1 MTCVCVC
8 QRLRAQTAIV
18 TVVDKQDKQSGSDAN
33 TLYTV
38 GCIARVVRL
47 VEASK
52 HSNDSNKK
60 KSSTPAATHLMW
72 VQGTQRLRVLEYT
85 QTRPYRKAL
94 VKPLVDSATMG
105 TKESVHLPCPP
116 LPLPQTCNHRSAVLT
131 RTPSHMGY

>member
-1 MTCVCVC
+1 M
-8 QRLRAQTAIV
+8 
-18 TVVDKQDKQSGSDAN
+18 DKQDKQSGSDAN

-52 HSNDSNKK
+52 HSTDSNSNNKK
-60 KSSTPAATHLMW
+60 KNSSTPTATHLMW

-94 VKPLVDSATMG
+94 VKPLVDTATMG
-105 TKESVHLPCPP
+105 TKESVHLPSPL
-116 LPLPQTCNHRSAVLT
+116 LPLPQTCNHRSC
-131 RTPSHMGY
+131 

>member
-1 MTCVCVC
+1 M
-8 QRLRAQTAIV
+8 
-18 TVVDKQDKQSGSDAN
+18 DKQDKQSGSDAN

-52 HSNDSNKK
+52 HSTDSNSNK
-60 KSSTPAATHLMW
+60 KSSTPTATHLMW

-94 VKPLVDSATMG
+94 VKPLVDTATMG
-105 TKESVHLPCPP
+105 TKESVHLPSPP
-116 LPLPQTCNHRSAVLT
+116 LPLLQICNPPQCCANTHAFSHGLLT
-131 RTPSHMGY
+131 RHHAGAGA